1 MNARQLH
8 PRRAPL
14 TAGRLLALLLLA
26 SGMNFPGVSGVAAA
40 AEKAPYVSSISL
52 SPASVTGGFSSRGT
66 VTLGAPAPSTG
77 VVVGLSSSNS
87 VVAAVPQTVTISPGA
102 TTGTFWV
109 ATRPVN
115 SNPNVVPPGVE
126 VTISGR
132 YGRNGRSARLRVV
145 PPLVEAAGVFF
156 ATGPVEVH
164 GGRSLTG
171 IVKLTGKA
179 PTGGATV
186 HLSSSHPAALTVPAS
201 TLVPAGAQHGSF
213 QITTSGVATATVVTI
228 SASRSV
234 FNVKSFGVT
243 VLPPELWMVT
253 AAPNEITGG
262 FTAAGK
268 VYLHGRV
275 AAGSSAVVELSSSEY
290 RVAAVPASVA
300 VQGGSYTAVFAI
312 QTRAVSTSTAVT
324 LTATY
329 AGKSDTYSLVV
340 RPPAIRSVT
349 LNPSTVI
356 GSQSSTGTVT
366 LDGKAPAG
374 GVYVGLS
381 SNRPSIA
388 TVPDKV
394 KVEANQSQASFT
406 ITTAQV
412 PGTTEVQI
420 SASLRGTRS
429 ATLKVNPA
437 PRPDLRI
444 YNVTI
449 TDMNGN
455 ILSRPPAGE
464 SFRMYVNVVNGGN
477 AAAGATTLMVKLRGS
492 NGSSQDWEKPAP
504 QIAPSTGANILI
516 QVPALASDA
525 AYDFNIYADYWNDV
539 VESNENN
546 NYGHYGFSL

>member
-1 MNARQLH
+1 M
-8 PRRAPL
+8 
-14 TAGRLLALLLLA
+14 
-26 SGMNFPGVSGVAAA
+26 
-40 AEKAPYVSSISL
+40 
-52 SPASVTGGFSSRGT
+52 
-66 VTLGAPAPSTG
+66 
-77 VVVGLSSSNS
+77 
-87 VVAAVPQTVTISPGA
+87 
-102 TTGTFWV
+102 
-109 ATRPVN
+109 N

-126 VTISGR
+126 VMISGR
-132 YGRNGRSARLRVV
+132 YGYSGRSAPLRVV
-145 PPLVEAAGVFF
+145 PPLVEAAGIFL
-156 ATGPVEVH
+156 ATGPVQVH
-164 GGRSLTG
+164 GGRSLPG
-171 IVKLTGKA
+171 VVKLTGKA
-179 PTGGATV
+179 PAGGATV
-186 HLSSSHPAALTVPAS
+186 HLSSSHPAALTVPGS
-201 TLVPAGAQHGSF
+201 FTVPAGQQFGSF
-213 QITTSGVATATVVTI
+213 QITTSGVTTTTVVTI

-290 RVAAVPASVA
+290 RVAVVPASVA
-300 VQGGSYTAVFAI
+300 VQAGGYTAVFPI
-312 QTRAVSTSTAVT
+312 ETRAVSMSTAVT

-329 AGKSDTYSLVV
+329 AGKSDTYRLVV
-340 RPPAIRSVT
+340 HPPAIRSVT

-374 GVYVGLS
+374 GVYVNLS
-381 SNRPSIA
+381 SSRPSVA
-388 TVPDKV
+388 AVPERV
-394 KVEANQSQASFT
+394 KVDANQWHASFT

-437 PRPDLRI
+437 PRPDLGI
-444 YNVTI
+444 YNVII
-449 TDMNGN
+449 TDMDGN
-455 ILSRPPAGE
+455 VLSRPPAGE
-464 SFRMYVNVVNGGN
+464 PFRMYMNVVNGGN
-477 AAAGATTLMVKLRGS
+477 AAAGASTLMVKLRGS
-492 NGSSQDWEKPAP
+492 NGFSQDWEKPAP
-504 QIAPSTGANILI
+504 QLAPSTGANILI
-516 QVPALASDA
+516 EVPALASDV
-525 AYDFNIYADYWNDV
+525 AYDFNIYADYWNAV